1 MTAPPVARSLTVF
14 SKRIT
19 VRQMADLETIRRQ
32 VRARLREQGTLVR
45 LLLRQREQLQGSLF
59 PRYGLCGKPTCVCRT
74 GRRHG
79 PYYVLSSRT
88 AGRGAFAYLDAEEVA
103 RARDLLSRHREFRR
117 GLARLRKISAD
128 LVALLRR
135 YQRAVIR
142 RGGERMGIASHA

>member
-1 MTAPPVARSLTVF
+1 
-14 SKRIT
+14 
-19 VRQMADLETIRRQ
+19 MADLETIRRQ
-32 VRARLREQGTLVR
+32 GRARLREQGTLVR
-45 LLLRQREQLQGSLF
+45 VLLRQREQLQGSLF

-103 RARDLLSRHREFRR
+103 RARDLLNRHREFRR

-142 RGGERMGIASHA
+142 RGGERMGIVSHA

>member
-1 MTAPPVARSLTVF
+1 
-14 SKRIT
+14 
-19 VRQMADLETIRRQ
+19 MADIETIRRQ
-32 VRARLREQGTLVR
+32 ARARLREQGTLVR